1 MIPQRPKWD
10 EAVTMAESRQIARP
24 NQIIPIPS
32 AVTPRAYRVLGIVFG
47 ALCLGSLAAGLYLAP
62 EPTTLGLVLLGLG
75 LPILLLFWHRPE
87 VGLLALIFLSGSFV
101 PPSIV
106 DFRLPIGGGLDLRDM
121 ALIGLFGLVFLQQ
134 LNRGTLKVP
143 WWPVGG
149 PLLLFLIL
157 AVFSTFYALFFEH
170 VESNWALGDLRILIL
185 YLTFYIALWSIKRPE
200 QLKTLLIGLF
210 IVANLTAMIIYLQQ
224 FFGAGNPLLQ
234 AMMVSR
240 DWRVY
245 ELPGSVRVVPA
256 GQVLMHFMWFVALG
270 VLALGRPNWRL
281 KTLCAI
287 QVLFLGGGHIYT
299 YMRAQW
305 VALIIGLGLALIV
318 LVPRFKQRQARV
330 AIIAG
335 CVALVVA
342 GVIVGAPLSQS
353 FSSPFLAAI
362 SERFGSILTPSDTS
376 ETQSLQWR
384 SFEIEEALEAIRKQ
398 PITGVGLGNRY
409 RPLSAHSSE
418 ASGSLTD
425 GRVDSGRVSR
435 FTRYVHNSYA
445 SIAVKMGITGLI
457 ALLWFCAAVLFIGF
471 RVYRDLPDSEYK
483 GVVLGILAAFVGLL
497 EWSYFHAHL
506 IKAESTAT
514 IGLMV
519 ALVGS
524 IAYNARVW
532 ADTRQHM
539 GSLPVKE

>member
-1 MIPQRPKWD
+1 
-10 EAVTMAESRQIARP
+10 
-24 NQIIPIPS
+24 
-32 AVTPRAYRVLGIVFG
+32 
-47 ALCLGSLAAGLYLAP
+47 
-62 EPTTLGLVLLGLG
+62 LGLVLLGLG
-75 LPILLLFWHRPE
+75 LPIAFLLWHRPE
-87 VGLLALIFLSGSFV
+87 IGLLVLIFLTGSLI
-101 PPSIV
+101 PHNIV
-106 DFRLPIGGGLDLRDM
+106 DLRLPIGGGLDLRDLV
-121 ALIGLFGLVFLQQ
+121 LIGLFGLVCLQQ
-134 LNRGTLKVP
+134 LNRGTLTVP

-157 AVFSTFYALFFEH
+157 AVFSAFYALFFEH
-170 VESNWALGDLRILIL
+170 VESNWALGDLRILSL
-185 YLTFYIALWSIKRPE
+185 YLTFYITLWSIKRPE

-210 IVANLTAMIIYLQQ
+210 IIADLTTVIIYLQQ

-245 ELPGSVRVVPA
+245 ELTGAVRVVPA

-281 KTLCAI
+281 KTLCMI
-287 QVLFLGGGHIYT
+287 QLLFLGGGHIYT

-305 VALIIGLGLALIV
+305 VAWIIGLGVALIV
-318 LVPRFKQRQARV
+318 LLPRFKQRQARV
-330 AIIAG
+330 AIIVG
-335 CVALVVA
+335 CAVLVIA
-342 GVIVGAPLSQS
+342 GVIVGAPLSQA
-353 FSSPFLAAI
+353 FSSPFMAGI

-384 SFEIEEALEAIRKQ
+384 SFEIEKALEAIRKQ
-398 PITGVGLGNRY
+398 PLTGVGLGNRY

-445 SIAVKMGITGLI
+445 SIAVKMGIPGLVV
-457 ALLWFCAAVLFIGF
+457 LLWVCAAVLFNGF
-471 RVYRDLPDSEYK
+471 QVYRNMPDSEYK
-483 GVVLGILAAFVGLL
+483 GIVLGILIGFAGSLVWF
-497 EWSYFHAHL
+497 YFHAHL

-514 IGLMV
+514 IGLMMG
-519 ALVGS
+519 LVGS
-524 IAYNARVW
+524 IAYHARARAGAGQPTGLLLVE
-532 ADTRQHM
+532 RQ
-539 GSLPVKE
+539 S

>member
-1 MIPQRPKWD
+1 
-10 EAVTMAESRQIARP
+10 MAQSRQIARP

-32 AVTPRAYRVLGIVFG
+32 AATPGTYRVLGIALG

-62 EPTTLGLVLLGLG
+62 ELATLGLVILGLG
-75 LPILLLFWHRPE
+75 LPVVFLLWYRPE
-87 VGLLALIFLSGSFV
+87 VGLLALIFLSGSFIPQSV
-101 PPSIV
+101 V
-106 DFRLPIGGGLDLRDM
+106 DLRLPIGGGLDLRDM

-134 LNRGTLKVP
+134 LNRGTLKVL

-157 AVFSTFYALFFEH
+157 AVFSAFYALFFEH

-185 YLTFYIALWSIKRPE
+185 YLTFFIALWAIKRPE
-200 QLKTLLIGLF
+200 QLRVLLIGLF
-210 IVANLTAMIIYLQQ
+210 IIADLTAMIIYLQQ
-224 FFGAGNPLLQ
+224 FLGAGNPLLQ

-245 ELPGSVRVVPA
+245 ELTGAVRVVPA

-270 VLALGRPNWRL
+270 VLVLGRPNWRL
-281 KTLCAI
+281 KTLCLI
-287 QVLFLGGGHIYT
+287 QVLFLGGGHLYT

-335 CVALVVA
+335 CAALVVA
-342 GVIVGAPLSQS
+342 GVIVGAPLSQA
-353 FSSPFLAAI
+353 FSSPFLAGI

-384 SFEIEEALEAIRKQ
+384 SFEIEKALEAIRKQ
-398 PITGVGLGNRY
+398 PLTGVGLGNRY

-435 FTRYVHNSYA
+435 FTRYVHNSYV
-445 SIAVKMGITGLI
+445 SIAVKMGIPGLTV
-457 ALLWFCAAVLFIGF
+457 LLWFCAAALFRGF
-471 RVYRDLPDSEYK
+471 QVYRNMPDSGYK
-483 GVVLGILAAFVGLL
+483 GVVLGILTGFAGLL
-497 EWSYFHAHL
+497 VWCYFHAHL

-524 IAYNARVW
+524 IAYNARAW
-532 ADTRQHM
+532 AGFRRHTDA
-539 GSLPVKE
+539 LPVKG